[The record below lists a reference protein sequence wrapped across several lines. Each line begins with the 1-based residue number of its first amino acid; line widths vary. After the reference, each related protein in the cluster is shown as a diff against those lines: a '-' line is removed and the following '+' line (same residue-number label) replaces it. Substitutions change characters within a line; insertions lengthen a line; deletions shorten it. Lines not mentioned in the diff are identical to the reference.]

1 MSVGGIYC
9 GRSRNMLAN
18 RSNSDTFGPILCVLD
33 FRGLTSSGFGEIL
46 GLEWVV
52 CSCFFFFGKP

>member
-1 MSVGGIYC
+1 
-9 GRSRNMLAN
+9 MLAN